1 MNDIRLTSDLKR
13 DGFSSDDI
21 ARICRDGSLARVRRG
36 AYGPPIQP
44 GTQAEDR
51 HLQVIMGTLP
61 QLRGAAVLSHGSAAV
76 VHGLP
81 TWTSALDRVHI
92 TRPRTGGG
100 AMRGVVTIHTSAL
113 PVSHVAEVHGLTVTS
128 LERTIADLG
137 RTLPI
142 EQAVAAADRAVGSG
156 LDVDE
161 LERALS
167 CQRGWPGVPRARQV
181 GRLLDGLAE
190 SPGESVSRVR
200 CWQAGLPAPTLQ
212 FVVRREGVEIAR
224 CDFGWEEQRT
234 LGEFDGKIKY
244 GRLLRPGETAQDVVY
259 REKLREDALRDLGW
273 QVVRWTWSELYQPGV
288 VADRIRR
295 AFDRARVRIA

>member
-1 MNDIRLTSDLKR
+1 MNDIRLTSDLRR
-13 DGFSSDDI
+13 DGFSPDDI
-21 ARICRDGSLARVRRG
+21 ARICRDGGLARVRRG

-44 GTQAEDR
+44 GMQAEDR
-51 HLQVIMGTLP
+51 HLQLIMGTVP

-81 TWTSALDRVHI
+81 TWTRALDRVHI
-92 TRPRTGGG
+92 TRPRAGGG
-100 AMRGVVTIHTSAL
+100 AIRGVVAVHASPLRESEIS
-113 PVSHVAEVHGLTVTS
+113 EVHGLRVTS
-128 LERTIADLG
+128 LERTVADLG

-142 EQAVAAADRAVGSG
+142 EQAVAAADRAVCGG

-161 LERALS
+161 LQRVLS
-167 CQRGWPGVPRARQV
+167 RQRGWPGVPRARQV

-200 CWQAGLPAPTLQ
+200 CWQAGLAAPTLQ
-212 FVVRREGVEIAR
+212 YVVRRDGVEIAR

-259 REKLREDALRDLGW
+259 REKLREDALRDQGW

-295 AFDRARVRIA
+295 AFDRSRVRIA